1 MDRRKRTE
9 ALILLYL
16 ILIFFLVLIHRASL
30 FRCAGG
36 LFYSY
41 DDAYIHMSMAKNL
54 VRHGVLGITRY
65 SYTPASSSPL
75 WTFILAFFYLI
86 FGINTWV
93 PLALNLIFFF
103 LLVWFA
109 WKMFSRFSLTWNFLL
124 TLLFILA
131 LPGYFV
137 VYMGMEHTLQLLLVF
152 LLSLKILDY
161 FTGKTPGWEFY
172 ILLALSMGARYETV
186 FIAFFLFI
194 YFSARRHWGH
204 AALVLISILPFPVI
218 YGILN
223 LTHGWGFLPASVAVK
238 GNSQILKYLFS
249 LDFPGAFKSFLADM
263 AFKLQAFSSAVLS
276 FEIFL
281 FFLWAFLFLVYF
293 SGQDKEKWA
302 FYLFPP
308 YMVLMQFV
316 FALYSYP
323 PRYENYLLAVLVPF
337 TLCAVEK
344 RKFRNLIGDLIL
356 AGLFLGLLVPRFLIN
371 YKTPIGAEGIFSQ
384 QYQMAMFLKRFYPR
398 GKVVLNDIGVVSFY
412 NENLRIEDYVGLA
425 TKKPWRI
432 RTSTASIG
440 TKAKLLKEYLTS
452 SDADLA
458 IAFEDWIKPLL
469 PDNWKEIGR
478 WRLLRN
484 LVLPDVEVVFYE
496 VKDPE
501 LPLKLRMNSV
511 FLPDVVEGGIY
522 TRTRGL
528 VRYGNLVLWAPKKSV
543 FLGPNSS
550 LTIPLNL
557 TGGYYRVLVRARGLG
572 SILQVESLGEVKLDK
587 FPFYPYELSGEFSG
601 KTLVLR
607 NPSGFPLVFREILLQ
622 KGP

>member
-1 MDRRKRTE
+1 MERKKRIE

-16 ILIFFLVLIHRASL
+16 VLIFFLVLIHRASL

-54 VRHGVLGITRY
+54 VRHGVLGITKY

-75 WTFILAFFYLI
+75 WTFLLAFFYLI
-86 FGINTWV
+86 FGVNTWI

-103 LLVWFA
+103 LLVWFS
-109 WKMFSRFSLTWNFLL
+109 WKMFSRFPLTWNFLL

-137 VYMGMEHTLQLLLVF
+137 VYMGMEHTLQLLLVL

-161 FTGKTPGWEFY
+161 FKGKTPGWEFY

-194 YFSARRHWGH
+194 YFSVKKYWRQ

-218 YGILN
+218 YGVLN
-223 LTHGWGFLPASVAVK
+223 LAHGWGFLPASVAVK
-238 GNSQILKYLFS
+238 GNSSMLKS
-249 LDFPGAFKSFLADM
+249 LVSFNVAGAFRTFLEDIG
-263 AFKLQAFSSAVLS
+263 FKFQAFSSPTLS

-293 SGQDKEKWA
+293 SWQDKEKWA

-323 PRYENYLLAVLVPF
+323 PRYQNYLLAILVPF
-337 TLCAVEK
+337 TLSAVEK
-344 RKFRNLIGDLIL
+344 RKLKNLIGDLIL
-356 AGLFLGLLVPRFLIN
+356 AGVFLVLLVPRFLIDYN
-371 YKTPIGAEGIFSQ
+371 TPLGSEGIFSQ
-384 QYQMAMFLKRFYPR
+384 QYQMAMFLRRFYPR

-425 TKKPWRI
+425 TREPWRI

-440 TKAKLLKEYLTS
+440 TKARLLKKYLAS
-452 SDADLA
+452 SHADLA
-458 IAFEDWIKPLL
+458 IAFERWIKPLL
-469 PDNWKEIGR
+469 PHNWQEVGR

-484 LVLPDVEVVFYE
+484 LVLPDVEVVFYRI
-496 VKDPE
+496 KDPE
-501 LPLKLRMNSV
+501 LPAKLRMNSV
-511 FLPDVVEGGIY
+511 FLPDVVEGGLY

-528 VRYGNLVLWAPKKSV
+528 IRYRNLVLWEPERSIFLAPH
-543 FLGPNSS
+543 GS
-550 LTIPLNL
+550 LKVPLNL
-557 TGGYYRVLVRARGLG
+557 PGGDYRVLVRARGLG
-572 SILQVESLGEVKLDK
+572 SILQVEPLGQVKLDK
-587 FPFYPYELSGEFSG
+587 FPFYPYQFGGEFSG
-601 KTLVLR
+601 KALVLR
-607 NPSGFPLVFREILLQ
+607 NTSGFPLAFREILLQ